1 MKAEFINPFV
11 GAAYDIIKM
20 VTQTQAS
27 KGELAL
33 ANSPIRGNEV
43 NVVIGVTGDL
53 AGQIILCMSEA
64 TALEFA
70 TKMLMNLATETFNEL
85 AKSAICELG
94 NMILGNAVTN
104 LGDNGYFCT
113 LTPPTLFIGKDVAVS
128 TQVLRFLVVP
138 LETEFGAIT
147 INVALQEKPGKGGY

>member
-53 AGQIILCMSEA
+53 AGQIILSMSEA
-64 TALEFA
+64 TALTFA
-70 TKMLMNLATETFNEL
+70 SKMLMNLATESFNEL

-94 NMILGNAVTN
+94 NMILGNAVTA
-104 LGDNGYFCT
+104 LGDKGYFCN
-113 LTPPTLFIGKDVAVS
+113 LTPPTLFIGKDVVVS

-147 INVALQEKPGKGGY
+147 INVALQEKPV

>member
-11 GAAYDIIKM
+11 GAAYDIIQM
-20 VTQTQAS
+20 VTQTEAG

-33 ANSPIRGNEV
+33 ASSPIHGDEV

-64 TALEFA
+64 TALAFA

-94 NMILGNAVTN
+94 NMILGNAVTD
-104 LGDNGYFCT
+104 LGDKGYFCN
-113 LTPPTLFIGKDVAVS
+113 LTPPTLFIGKDVVVS

-138 LETEFGAIT
+138 LETEYGAIT
-147 INVALQEKPGKGGY
+147 INVALQEKPV